1 MGVVPGLPE
10 RAPSRDRRETEV
22 ENSYKGGDNDSRT
35 RHSGDTGNTGDQFR
49 GNVQPL
55 RPPPNQV
62 KNAWAGI
69 EVQLRRRHDL
79 IPNLVET
86 AKGYLAHEKTV
97 LENVVKARQQAVDVS
112 GVKDKIQAEN
122 MLTQSLRSLFAVVEN
137 YPDLKADRTM
147 MSLQDELTSTENK
160 VAFARNNYN
169 DWVTNLNMTIDR
181 FPTNVIANMFG
192 YGKADLFEI
201 EDASVREVPQVKF

>member
-1 MGVVPGLPE
+1 MVAGLVILIVVAILVIGFVAMYN
-10 RAPSRDRRETEV
+10 RFAR
-22 ENSYKGGDNDSRT
+22 
-35 RHSGDTGNTGDQFR
+35 
-49 GNVQPL
+49 L
-55 RPPPNQV
+55 RNQV

-69 EVQLRRRHDL
+69 EVQLKRRHDL

-86 AKGYLAHEKTV
+86 AKGYLAHERTV
-97 LENVVKARQQAVDVS
+97 LENVVQAVDVS
-112 GVKDKIQAEN
+112 GVKDKMQAEN

-147 MSLQDELTSTENK
+147 MALQDELTSTENK

-181 FPTNVIANMFG
+181 FPTNIIANMFG
-192 YGKADLFEI
+192 YKKADLFEI
-201 EDASVREVPQVKF
+201 EDASVREAPKVKF

>member
-1 MGVVPGLPE
+1 MIAGFVILAILVILIVSFVAMYN
-10 RAPSRDRRETEV
+10 RFA
-22 ENSYKGGDNDSRT
+22 
-35 RHSGDTGNTGDQFR
+35 H
-49 GNVQPL
+49 L
-55 RPPPNQV
+55 RNQV

-86 AKGYLAHEKTV
+86 AKGYLEHERTV

-112 GVKDKIQAEN
+112 GVKDKMQAEN

-137 YPDLKADRTM
+137 YPNLKADRTM

-181 FPTNVIANMFG
+181 FPTNIIADMFG

-201 EDASVREVPQVKF
+201 EDASVREVPKVKF

>member
-1 MGVVPGLPE
+1 MIAVFVILAILAIVIIAFIAMYN
-10 RAPSRDRRETEV
+10 RFA
-22 ENSYKGGDNDSRT
+22 
-35 RHSGDTGNTGDQFR
+35 Q
-49 GNVQPL
+49 L
-55 RPPPNQV
+55 RNQV

-112 GVKDKIQAEN
+112 GVKDKMQAEN

-147 MSLQDELTSTENK
+147 MSLQEELTSTENK

-169 DWVTNLNMTIDR
+169 DWVTNLNMAIDR
-181 FPTNVIANMFG
+181 FPTNIIANMFG
-192 YGKADLFEI
+192 YKKADLFEI
-201 EDASVREVPQVKF
+201 EDASMREAPKVKF

>member
-1 MGVVPGLPE
+1 MIAGLVILAILVILVAAFIGMFN
-10 RAPSRDRRETEV
+10 RFA
-22 ENSYKGGDNDSRT
+22 N
-35 RHSGDTGNTGDQFR
+35 
-49 GNVQPL
+49 L
-55 RPPPNQV
+55 RNQV

-86 AKGYLAHEKTV
+86 AKGYLEHEKTV
-97 LENVVKARQQAVDVS
+97 LENVIKARQQAINVS

-137 YPDLKADRTM
+137 YPNLKADRTM
-147 MSLQDELTSTENK
+147 LSIQDELISTENK
-160 VAFARNNYN
+160 IAFARNNYN

-181 FPTNVIANMFG
+181 FPTNLIANMFG
-192 YGKADLFEI
+192 YKKADLFEI
-201 EDASVREVPQVKF
+201 EDPSMREAPKVKF

>member
-1 MGVVPGLPE
+1 MIPGLVILAILVILVISFVAMYN
-10 RAPSRDRRETEV
+10 RFAHL
-22 ENSYKGGDNDSRT
+22 RT
-35 RHSGDTGNTGDQFR
+35 
-49 GNVQPL
+49 
-55 RPPPNQV
+55 QV

-112 GVKDKIQAEN
+112 GVKDRVQAEN

-181 FPTNVIANMFG
+181 FPTNMIANMFG
-192 YGKADLFEI
+192 YKKADLFEI
-201 EDASVREVPQVKF
+201 EDPSVREVPKVKF

>member
-1 MGVVPGLPE
+1 MIAGIVILVILAILVISFIAMYN
-10 RAPSRDRRETEV
+10 RFAR
-22 ENSYKGGDNDSRT
+22 
-35 RHSGDTGNTGDQFR
+35 
-49 GNVQPL
+49 L
-55 RPPPNQV
+55 RNQV

-69 EVQLRRRHDL
+69 EVQLKRRHDL

-137 YPDLKADRTM
+137 YPNLKADRTM
-147 MSLQDELTSTENK
+147 MSLQEELTSTENK

-181 FPTNVIANMFG
+181 FPTNIIAGMFG
-192 YGKADLFEI
+192 YKKAELFEI
-201 EDASVREVPQVKF
+201 EDASVREVPEVKF

>member
-1 MGVVPGLPE
+1 MIAGFVILAILVILIISFVAMYN
-10 RAPSRDRRETEV
+10 RFA
-22 ENSYKGGDNDSRT
+22 
-35 RHSGDTGNTGDQFR
+35 H
-49 GNVQPL
+49 L
-55 RPPPNQV
+55 RNQV
-62 KNAWAGI
+62 RNAWAGI

-86 AKGYLAHEKTV
+86 AKGYLEHEKTV

-112 GVKDKIQAEN
+112 GVQDKMQAEN

-192 YGKADLFEI
+192 YRKADLFEI
-201 EDASVREVPQVKF
+201 EDASVREAPKVKF

>member
-1 MGVVPGLPE
+1 MIAGIVIVAIVAILVIAFVAMYN
-10 RAPSRDRRETEV
+10 RFA
-22 ENSYKGGDNDSRT
+22 N
-35 RHSGDTGNTGDQFR
+35 
-49 GNVQPL
+49 L
-55 RPPPNQV
+55 RNQV

-69 EVQLRRRHDL
+69 EVQLKRRHDL

-86 AKGYLAHEKTV
+86 AKGYLAHERTV

-112 GVKDKIQAEN
+112 SIKDKIQAEN

-137 YPDLKADRTM
+137 YPNLKADRTM

-169 DWVTNLNMTIDR
+169 DWVTNLNMTIER
-181 FPTNVIANMFG
+181 FPTNIIANMFG
-192 YGKADLFEI
+192 YKKADLFEI
-201 EDASVREVPQVKF
+201 EDASVREAPKVKF

>member
-1 MGVVPGLPE
+1 MIAGLVILAILVILVVSFVAMYN
-10 RAPSRDRRETEV
+10 RFA
-22 ENSYKGGDNDSRT
+22 
-35 RHSGDTGNTGDQFR
+35 H
-49 GNVQPL
+49 L
-55 RPPPNQV
+55 RNQV

-112 GVKDKIQAEN
+112 GVKDKMQAEN

-147 MSLQDELTSTENK
+147 MSLQEELTSTENK

-181 FPTNVIANMFG
+181 FPTNLIANMFG
-192 YGKADLFEI
+192 YKKADLFEI
-201 EDASVREVPQVKF
+201 EDATVREVPQVKF